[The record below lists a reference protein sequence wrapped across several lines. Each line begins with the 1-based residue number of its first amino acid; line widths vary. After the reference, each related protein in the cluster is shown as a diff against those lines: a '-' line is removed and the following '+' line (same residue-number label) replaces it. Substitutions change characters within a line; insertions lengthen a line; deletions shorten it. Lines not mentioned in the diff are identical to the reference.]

1 MGYFMKLSIPKTC
14 PLVLRPPK
22 RVLMTVVILAIVVG
36 GNPLSGHAQ
45 GSDPQLDVTCQNNK
59 ISINARNVDIK
70 RILSQIAERANIRI
84 SFPADI
90 KRSVT
95 LERVDA
101 SIKAVLR
108 NLLIGWNHAVI
119 YSRSGS
125 KKEKIVEVIVFSK
138 KKAQAVSKA
147 QSRTLDRIKSYERQ
161 LDSLR
166 DKFSKVDADSSRGKQ
181 YARRINLLEQ
191 RIEKLN
197 K

>member
-1 MGYFMKLSIPKTC
+1 MEFIFPTTC
-14 PLVLRPPK
+14 PLLLRLLK

-36 GNPLSGHAQ
+36 GNPLSSHAQ
-45 GSDPQLDVTCQNNK
+45 SPDPQLDVTYQNNK
-59 ISINARNVDIK
+59 ISINARDVDIK

-101 SIKAVLR
+101 SIKTVLR

-119 YSRSGS
+119 YSPSGP

-147 QSRTLDRIKSYERQ
+147 QSRTLDRIRSYERQ

-166 DKFSKVDADSSRGKQ
+166 DKYSKVDANSSRGKQ
-181 YARRINLLEQ
+181 YARRIKLLEQ

-197 K
+197 R